1 MKYRDKTKGQL
12 LQELNSLE
20 RRLAEMEKSETECK
34 HAEEALKESEE
45 FSSGLLQKSPNP
57 VIVINPDTSIRYVN
71 PAMENLTGYTAAEI
85 IGKKPP
91 YPWWRMET
99 PEALKKG
106 IRELRFGMRKGRVRI
121 EQPKYRRDGKKF
133 WVMITSARVERD
145 GEFKYYL
152 STWTDITR
160 RRRAEEALRESEE
173 RYRLLFNKM
182 VSSSTLCEVV
192 CDETGKPTDFVFL
205 EVNPAWE
212 KTTGLKANDVIG
224 KTGRQVLPRLDS
236 SVIEMFGNVALTGE
250 PLYLTNL
257 YSPILDRH
265 WETTVYSPRK
275 GQFAATSTDITER
288 KQAEE
293 ELRKYRGHL
302 EELVEKRTAE
312 LLAVNKKLEQEITK
326 RKWIEKEREAIY
338 KKEKKWRR
346 ELEVQMKQ
354 RIDFT
359 RAVVHELKTPLTAL
373 LAASDLLVA
382 DIKEEPYATLVS
394 NIQQGTL
401 NLDARINELLDL
413 ARGEMGMLQLK
424 YRLVDLLQLLQEM
437 ANYVTP
443 EATKKHQSLILDL
456 PPSLPIVQ
464 ADQERLRQ
472 VVLNLLDNAF
482 KFTPERGRIT
492 LKARQKGSSLIVEV
506 QDTGRGIA
514 KEKQERLFKPYH
526 RLESDREQ
534 FSGLGLGL
542 ALCKNLVELH
552 GGRIWVESHEGN
564 GSTFSFFLPIEKSS
578 T

>member
-1 MKYRDKTKGQL
+1 MKHRDKTRGQL

-20 RRLAEMEKSETECK
+20 RRLAEAKKPETECK
-34 HAEEALKESEE
+34 HTEEALK
-45 FSSGLLQKSPNP
+45 
-57 VIVINPDTSIRYVN
+57 
-71 PAMENLTGYTAAEI
+71 
-85 IGKKPP
+85 
-91 YPWWRMET
+91 
-99 PEALKKG
+99 
-106 IRELRFGMRKGRVRI
+106 
-121 EQPKYRRDGKKF
+121 
-133 WVMITSARVERD
+133 
-145 GEFKYYL
+145 
-152 STWTDITR
+152 
-160 RRRAEEALRESEE
+160 ESEE

-182 VSSSTLCEVV
+182 VGSSSLCEVV
-192 CDETGKPTDFVFL
+192 YDETGKVTDYVFL
-205 EVNPAWE
+205 EVNPSWE

-224 KTGRQVLPRLDS
+224 KTGRQVLLGLDS
-236 SVIEMFGNVALTGE
+236 SVIEMFGKVALTGE
-250 PLYLTNL
+250 PLYLRDF

-265 WETTVYSPRK
+265 WEQTVYSPRK
-275 GQFAATSTDITER
+275 GQFAVTSTDITER
-288 KQAEE
+288 KRVEKALQESEEFSSGLLHNSPNPIFVVNPDTSIRYINQAMEDLTGFTAAE
-293 ELRKYRGHL
+293 IIGIKPPYPWWTLPPEKGIELLKDGTRKGRNRDEKLFQKKNGQRFWVEINALPVTQAGKLRHYLINWVDITERKQTEKELREYRGHL

-312 LLAVNKKLEQEITK
+312 LTEVNNKLEQEITK
-326 RKWIEKEREAIY
+326 RKRIEEERERIY
-338 KKEKKWRR
+338 KQERNLRR

-382 DIKEEPYATLVS
+382 DIKEEPYVTLVS
-394 NIQQGTL
+394 NIQRGTL

-413 ARGEMGMLQLK
+413 ARCEMGMLQIK
-424 YRLVDLLQLLQEM
+424 YRPVDLLQLLQEV
-437 ANYVTP
+437 ADYVTP
-443 EATKKHQSLILDL
+443 EATKKHQFFILDF

-482 KFTPERGRIT
+482 KFTPEEGRIT
-492 LKARQKGSSLIVEV
+492 LMAEQEGGKLVVKI

-514 KEKQERLFKPYH
+514 KEKQKRLFKPYH

-552 GGRIWVESHEGN
+552 RGQIWVESHEGN

-578 T
+578 V